1 MASSVTMVL
10 KRHQSTLIITI
21 VVLVVLIFTFSGVS
35 TVAEVTKVANVA
47 KLSVKD
53 PKVSGTAVVQPDG
66 LQNVQNATLGFGAIL
81 MLSLMSRTDRQDAI
95 ALIASQCDIKIS
107 HVIPGVVS
115 EEINE
120 KAYPWG
126 RGLDKLLTPQYM
138 PYLGSWRSH
147 MNTFKYIID
156 NKIETALIIE
166 DDVDW
171 DINIKAQ
178 LTAFAQ
184 ALRTSRL
191 RRPFTDE
198 ELERAPYGLDW
209 DIMHLA
215 TSKANMAAAPRNKAF
230 IKYNDPYRASS
241 DVANNGCTGPNGW
254 FCWGDIMVYTK
265 LNETQRAI
273 YPSYESVGLSAIAVS
288 YRGAQRLLYYLS
300 YKELV
305 DTLDYS
311 IADLLRKGALRGWTV
326 TPPLLSEWKT
336 HGKSDSDLKKVG
348 LNSGLP
354 GNMNGVSAGV
364 AHSARKAL
372 TENLE
377 GEDYWKNEAP
387 YWNRAHDNRAHDN
400 EKSGTGDV
408 KVGTDDW

>member
-10 KRHQSTLIITI
+10 KRYQSTLIITI

-35 TVAEVTKVANVA
+35 TVAEVTKVAKVA

-53 PKVSGTAVVQPDG
+53 PKVSGAAVVQSDG

-126 RGLDKLLTPQYM
+126 RGLEKLLTPQYM

-215 TSKANMAAAPRNKAF
+215 TSKANMAATPRNKAF

-254 FCWGDIMVYTK
+254 FCWGDIMAYTK

-348 LNSGLP
+348 STLGLP

-387 YWNRAHDNRAHDN
+387 YWNRAHDNRVHDN

-408 KVGTDDW
+408 KVVTDDW

>member
-1 MASSVTMVL
+1 MAGSVNMAL
-10 KRHQSTLIITI
+10 KRQQPALVITI
-21 VVLVVLIFTFSGVS
+21 IVVVVLIFTFSGVTS
-35 TVAEVTKVANVA
+35 VADVSRVASVA
-47 KLSVKD
+47 KLSVQD
-53 PKVSGTAVVQPDG
+53 SKVSEASVIKHDG
-66 LQNVQNATLGFGAIL
+66 LANVQNSTLGFGAIL
-81 MLSLMSRTDRQDAI
+81 LLSLTSRTDRQDAI
-95 ALIASQCDIKIS
+95 ALIASQCDIRIS
-107 HVIPGVVS
+107 HVIPGVIS

-120 KAYPWG
+120 KAYPYG
-126 RGLDKLLTPQYM
+126 RGLEKLLTPQYM

-147 MNTFKYIID
+147 MNAFKYIID
-156 NKIETALIIE
+156 NKIETALILE

-171 DINIKAQ
+171 DINVKAQ
-178 LTAFAQ
+178 LTSFAQ
-184 ALRTSRL
+184 GLRSSRL
-191 RRPFTDE
+191 RRPFTEE

-209 DIMHLA
+209 DTMHIA
-215 TSKANMAAAPRNKAF
+215 PSKANMAPAPRNKAF
-230 IKYNDPYRASS
+230 VKYNDPYRAKDS
-241 DVANNGCTGPNGW
+241 VANNGCTGPQGW
-254 FCWGDIMVYTK
+254 FCWDDIMAFTN
-265 LNETQRAI
+265 LNETQRTI

-326 TPPLLSEWKT
+326 TPPLMSEWKT

-348 LNSGLP
+348 SNNPEDKP
-354 GNMNGVSAGV
+354 GNMNGRSAGV

-387 YWNRAHDNRAHDN
+387 YWNREHHHDTQSSTA
-400 EKSGTGDV
+400 GDANA
-408 KVGTDDW
+408 GTDDW

>member
-1 MASSVTMVL
+1 MAGAVSLKRSQPTVIIAVVSLVILILIFSDVSKVASVSKVSSVT
-10 KRHQSTLIITI
+10 K
-21 VVLVVLIFTFSGVS
+21 F
-35 TVAEVTKVANVA
+35 
-47 KLSVKD
+47 SVKD
-53 PKVSGTAVVQPDG
+53 VRSSGNGIEQHGG
-66 LQNVQNATLGFGAIL
+66 LQAVQNSTLGFGQII

-95 ALIASQCDIKIS
+95 SLIASLCDLQVS
-107 HVIPGVVS
+107 HVIPGVLT
-115 EEINE
+115 EEISE

-126 RGLDKLLTPQYM
+126 KGLEKLMTPQYK

-171 DINIKAQ
+171 DINIKSQFAS
-178 LTAFAQ
+178 FAQ

-191 RRPFTDE
+191 RRPFTEE

-215 TSKANMAAAPRNKAF
+215 TSKAVMAGSPRNKAF

-241 DVANNGCTGPNGW
+241 EVANNGCTDNSNGKKW
-254 FCWGDIMVYTK
+254 FCFGDVMSFAK
-265 LNETQRAI
+265 LNETERAI
-273 YPSYESVGLSAIAVS
+273 FPSYESVGLSAIAVS

-311 IADLLRKGALRGWTV
+311 ITDLLKKGAVRGWTV
-326 TPPLLSEWKT
+326 TPPLMSEWKT
-336 HGKSDSDLKKVG
+336 HGKSDSDLKHVG
-348 LNSGLP
+348 SATPP
-354 GNMNGVSAGV
+354 GNGNGLSAGV

-372 TENLE
+372 AENFE
-377 GEDYWKNEAP
+377 GEDYWKTEAP
-387 YWNRAHDNRAHDN
+387 YWNRAHDNAVT
-400 EKSGTGDV
+400 SSGDV
-408 KVGTDDW
+408 KGGKDDW